1 MRLLTLPT
9 PDSTTP
15 PTERARALV
24 FEDPKSQRLLQRVKQ
39 LAQGD
44 APVLLRGE
52 TGTGKEIL
60 ARHVHELSP
69 RHGQPFIAVSCAAL
83 AASRAE
89 SELFGHEQLAFSGT
103 LALKRGLLELADG
116 GTLFLDE
123 IGDLPLGLQTKLLR
137 VLQERAVVRPGS
149 RHAVPIDVRVVAATS
164 VPLESVVAAGGFRED
179 LFSRLNSAAIAVP
192 PLRERPGDIIPL
204 ARHFLA
210 TCARRLGTTPAVLA
224 ASAAEP
230 LLAHGWPGNIRE
242 LDHVI
247 HQAYLVCRGGRVT
260 RGDLRFTSSQ
270 PRAPLAALSGQ
281 QGNVEGLMAALE
293 STVAAL
299 FDSEVPN
306 AYERIEEIVT
316 RTVYRRCERNLGQ
329 TARVLGVTR
338 ETVRA
343 RLLQSGEIATPT
355 SEPPV
360 RGDVGS
366 MRSGDVG
373 SMRSGDVGSM
383 RSGDV
388 SSMRSGDVGS
398 MRSGDVGSM
407 RSGDVSA
414 AGRGLPAAH
423 G

>member
-15 PTERARALV
+15 PTERASALV
-24 FEDPKSQRLLQRVKQ
+24 FEDPRSQRLLQRVKQ

-60 ARHVHELSP
+60 ARHLHELSA
-69 RHGQPFIAVSCAAL
+69 RRGQPFIAVSCGAL

-89 SELFGHEQLAFSGT
+89 GELFGHEQLAFTGT

-123 IGDLPLGLQTKLLR
+123 IGDLPLGLQARLLR
-137 VLQERAVVRPGS
+137 VLQERAVVRPGA
-149 RHAVPIDVRVVAATS
+149 RHAVPIDVRVVATTS
-164 VPLESVVAAGGFRED
+164 VPLENVAAAGAFRDD
-179 LFSRLNSAAIAVP
+179 LLSRLSGATLAVP
-192 PLRERPGDIIPL
+192 PLRERPGDIVPL
-204 ARHFLA
+204 ARYFLA
-210 TCARRLGTTPAVLA
+210 TCARRLAATPAVLA

-242 LDHVI
+242 LEHVI
-247 HQAYLVCRGGRVT
+247 HQAFLVCRGGRVT
-260 RGDLRFTSSQ
+260 RSDLRFSGSQ
-270 PRAPLAALSGQ
+270 PKPPSPALPGPQ
-281 QGNVEGLMAALE
+281 ANVEGLMAALE

-299 FDSEVPN
+299 FESEVPG

-343 RLLQSGEIATPT
+343 RLLQSGEIGTPT

-360 RGDVGS
+360 PS
-366 MRSGDVG
+366 L
-373 SMRSGDVGSM
+373 

-388 SSMRSGDVGS
+388 SPAS
-398 MRSGDVGSM
+398 
-407 RSGDVSA
+407 
-414 AGRGLPAAH
+414 RGVPAVH